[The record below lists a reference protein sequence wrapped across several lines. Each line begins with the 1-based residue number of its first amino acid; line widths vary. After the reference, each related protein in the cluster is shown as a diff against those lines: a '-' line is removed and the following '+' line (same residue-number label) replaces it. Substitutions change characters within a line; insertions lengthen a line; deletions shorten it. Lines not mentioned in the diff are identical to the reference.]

1 MSRVIRNDVWES
13 PGPNQTISGSIESSK
28 LDFEI
33 LALEGSCVKMDILG
47 IFKVFSPLLRV
58 LLPFYA

>member
-28 LDFEI
+28 FDFEI
-33 LALEGSCVKMDILG
+33 LALEGSCVKMAILSV
-47 IFKVFSPLLRV
+47 FKAFSPLLRV